1 MQVIMDIGHP
11 KKKPTAGRV
20 LVKFLL
26 VLVLVSA
33 AIILIAMSPVF
44 RVREIGVKGI
54 NRYTASEVARAS
66 GIEKGENGFLYVGG
80 GGWEIISLRCADAEN
95 RIKNALPYVESA
107 IVKYVIPDMV
117 AIEITEREPAFL
129 VPYMTAYLLVDRKG
143 NALDSVK
150 EAAGFD
156 LPVIKGVKIK
166 SFKLGQVIQ
175 MENEPVFLSIAGLMD
190 VIRESDETNKRK
202 ILDYINYFEVSGT
215 EIHFMVEGRITVRIP
230 ADGDFDYITRFLR
243 EILDKGLEAD
253 ERGVLDF
260 VTGTKPVFTPERR
273 EE

>member
-1 MQVIMDIGHP
+1 MSISQP
-11 KKKPTAGRV
+11 KRKPMTSRTF
-20 LVKFLL
+20 VKFLL
-26 VLVLVSA
+26 VVVFISA
-33 AIILIAMSPVF
+33 AIILVAMSPVF
-44 RVREIGVKGI
+44 RIREIGVKGI
-54 NRYTASEVARAS
+54 SRYTALEVANAS

-80 GGWEIISLRCADAEN
+80 GGWEIISLRCGDAEN
-95 RIKNALPYVESA
+95 RIKSALPYVENA
-107 IVKYVIPDMV
+107 IVKYVIPDMI
-117 AIEITEREPAFL
+117 AIEISEREPAFL

-143 NALDSVK
+143 NALDTVK

-156 LPVIKGVKIK
+156 LPIVKGVKIK

-230 ADGDFDYITRFLR
+230 ASGDFDYITRFLR
-243 EILDKGLEAD
+243 EILDNGLAAD

-260 VTGTKPVFTPERR
+260 VSGTDPVFTPERR
-273 EE
+273 VE